1 MLTIVDEE
9 DDRYGAVSEEW
20 DDAVGD
26 VLIFHHDRSL
36 IDVDT
41 VKEYLRYSEE
51 LRGRLWP
58 QSS

>member
-1 MLTIVDEE
+1 MTIVDE
-9 DDRYGAVSEEW
+9 DNDRYGAVSGEW

-26 VLIFHHDRSL
+26 VFIFHHDHSP